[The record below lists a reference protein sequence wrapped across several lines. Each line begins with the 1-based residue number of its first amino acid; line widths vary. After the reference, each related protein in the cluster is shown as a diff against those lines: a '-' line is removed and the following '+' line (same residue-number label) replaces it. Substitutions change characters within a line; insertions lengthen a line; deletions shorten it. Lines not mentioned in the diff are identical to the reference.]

1 MNPNLPATV
10 PGDGS
15 VPTGRLRPPHHHH
28 RTDILPVPHLWP
40 AESAQ
45 LTRERSEIR
54 IGDVERNLVC
64 DQLSA
69 AFAAGRLDAEEL
81 DDRLALAV
89 AARTRRQLT
98 FLVHD
103 LGHPAWSSH
112 RTAQPSPAP
121 VGPSWQ
127 GLDILAVLL
136 LIGCTVSV
144 LGMLLVIAGVSAAW
158 FFGSVVGGTLAFVA
172 GASASRLLHRAAR
185 QVRGS
190 DRPDQALPSGQPI

>member
-1 MNPNLPATV
+1 MNPNLPAPV
-10 PGDGS
+10 PGGRP
-15 VPTGRLRPPHHHH
+15 VPTGRPSQPRI
-28 RTDILPVPHLWP
+28 DILPMPQPSP
-40 AESAQ
+40 ARAAQ
-45 LTRERSEIR
+45 QARERSEIR
-54 IGDVERNLVC
+54 IGDAERSLVC

-69 AFAAGRLDAEEL
+69 AFAAGRLDADEL
-81 DDRLALAV
+81 DDRLAQAV

-103 LGHPAWSSH
+103 LGQPAWAPH
-112 RTAQPSPAP
+112 RPAPPFPAP

-144 LGMLLVIAGVSAAW
+144 VGMLLVIAGVSAAW

-172 GASASRLLHRAAR
+172 GASASRLMHRATR
-185 QVRGS
+185 QVRESSRADHAGT
-190 DRPDQALPSGQPI
+190 PGQQT